1 MPGWS
6 FIDITMVAMLPLLLG
21 LSGFFS
27 GSETALFAL
36 TGNERMSLRRSGG
49 LAWRAVG
56 ALLANQRM
64 LLITILIGNMTVNVL
79 YFVITSVLLMK
90 RDVGVL
96 NSVLLAATFL
106 LVLILVGEVTPK
118 LVANTRRIGFASLA
132 APLLLRFHQAIAP
145 LRIVLDRV
153 VVGPLSRLTSP
164 VGRPPEL
171 DEHELSALLDVS
183 SIGGVIDEEEQ
194 RILQDV
200 ISLSQLKVRDVMTP
214 RVRVAAVPIGATYE
228 QVRALAEKT
237 RLTKFPVY
245 DENIDHIVGLLPVR
259 RFLLEPPRRPDDR
272 KAIERLLIPAHYVPE
287 TARLDQLL
295 DRFRETNTQLAV
307 VVNEYGGTAGIVAAE
322 DVVEELV
329 GDISSDEDRGGVIEP
344 PTLIQPGQW
353 RVDGATRIHDWA
365 EAFGARL
372 VSPQVAT
379 LGGLIL
385 TRLGRAPRVGDR
397 VELGNVRLEVERI
410 DRSRVLSV
418 IVTLLPG
425 AGPQDGP

>member
-6 FIDITMVAMLPLLLG
+6 LIDITMVAMLPLLLG

-36 TGNERMSLRRSGG
+36 TGNERMLLRRAGG
-49 LAWRAVG
+49 LAGRAVE

-79 YFVITSVLLMK
+79 YFVITSVLMMK

-96 NSVLLAATFL
+96 NSVLLAASFL

-118 LVANTRRIGFASLA
+118 LAANTRRTGFASLA
-132 APLLLRFHQAIAP
+132 APLLLTFHQAIAP

-164 VGRPPEL
+164 TGRPPEL

-214 RVRVAAVPIGATYE
+214 RVRVAAVPIGATSE
-228 QVRALAEKT
+228 QVRELAEKT

-259 RFLLEPPRRPDDR
+259 RFLLEPPSRPDDR
-272 KAIERLLIPAHYVPE
+272 EAIERLLAPVHYVPE

-295 DRFRETNTQLAV
+295 DRFRETHTQLAV
-307 VVNEYGGTAGIVAAE
+307 VVDEYGGTAGVVAAE

-329 GDISSDEDRGGVIEP
+329 GDIVSSEDRGGIEP
-344 PTLIQPGQW
+344 PTLLQPAQW

-365 EAFGARL
+365 EAFGAGL

-385 TRLGRAPRVGDR
+385 AKLGRAPRVGDH

-418 IVTLLPG
+418 IVTLLAA
-425 AGPQDGP
+425 AGPEDDP

>member
-6 FIDITMVAMLPLLLG
+6 LIDITMVAMLPLLLG

-36 TGNERMSLRRSGG
+36 TGNERMLLRRSGG
-49 LAWRAVG
+49 LAGRAVE

-79 YFVITSVLLMK
+79 YFVVTSVLMMK

-96 NSVLLAATFL
+96 NSVLLAASFL

-118 LVANTRRIGFASLA
+118 LAANTRRTGFARLA
-132 APLLLRFHQAIAP
+132 APLLLTFHQAISP

-164 VGRPPEL
+164 TGRPPEL

-214 RVRVAAVPIGATYE
+214 RVRIAAVPIGATSE
-228 QVRALAEKT
+228 QVRELAEKT

-245 DENIDHIVGLLPVR
+245 DENIDHIIGLLPVR
-259 RFLLEPPRRPDDR
+259 RFLLEPPSRPDDR
-272 KAIERLLIPAHYVPE
+272 EAIERLLVPAHYVPE

-295 DRFRETNTQLAV
+295 DRFRETHTQLAV
-307 VVNEYGGTAGIVAAE
+307 VVDEYGGTAGVVAAE

-329 GDISSDEDRGGVIEP
+329 GDIASNEDRGGIEP
-344 PTLIQPGQW
+344 PTLLQPAQW

-365 EAFGARL
+365 EAFGAGL

-385 TRLGRAPRVGDR
+385 ARLGRAPLVGDH

-410 DRSRVLSV
+410 DRTRVLSV
-418 IVTLLPG
+418 IVTLLAA
-425 AGPQDGP
+425 AGPEDDP

>member
-6 FIDITMVAMLPLLLG
+6 FIDITMIAMLPLLLG

-36 TGNERMSLRRSGG
+36 TVNERMSMRRSGG
-49 LAWRAVG
+49 RGTRAVE
-56 ALLANQRM
+56 ALLVNQRM

-79 YFVITSVLLMK
+79 YFVVTSVVLMK

-96 NSVLLAATFL
+96 NAVLFAATFL
-106 LVLILVGEVTPK
+106 LALILIGEVTPK
-118 LVANTRRIGFASLA
+118 LVANTRRTAFANLA
-132 APLLLRFHQAIAP
+132 SPLLLTFHQAISP

-164 VGRPPEL
+164 AGRPPEL

-183 SIGGVIDEEEQ
+183 SIGGVIDDQEQ
-194 RILQDV
+194 QILQDV
-200 ISLSQLKVRDVMTP
+200 IRLSQLKVRDVMTP

-228 QVRALAEKT
+228 QVRELAEKT

-245 DENIDHIVGLLPVR
+245 DQNIDHILGLLPVR
-259 RFLLEPPRRPDDR
+259 QFLLEPPHRRDDR
-272 KAIERLLIPAHYVPE
+272 EAIERLLTPAHYVPE

-295 DRFRETNTQLAV
+295 DRFRETHTQLAV
-307 VVNEYGGTAGIVAAE
+307 VVDEYGGTSGVVAAE

-329 GDISSDEDRGGVIEP
+329 GDITSSEDRGGIEP
-344 PTLIQPGQW
+344 PEQIKPAQW
-353 RVDGATRIHDWA
+353 RVDGATPIHDWA
-365 EAFGARL
+365 EAFGASL

-379 LGGLIL
+379 LGGLL
-385 TRLGRAPRVGDR
+385 LVTLGRAPLVGDHI
-397 VELGNVRLEVERI
+397 ELSNVRLEVERI

-418 IVTLLPG
+418 IVTLLDG
-425 AGPQDGP
+425 AGPEDGP

>member
-6 FIDITMVAMLPLLLG
+6 LFDITMVAMLPVLLG

-36 TGNERMSLRRSGG
+36 TVNERMSLRRTGG
-49 LAWRAVG
+49 VAGRAVES
-56 ALLANQRM
+56 LLANQRM

-79 YFVITSVLLMK
+79 YFVVTSVLLMK
-90 RDVGVL
+90 RDIGVL

-106 LVLILVGEVTPK
+106 LVLILVGEVAPK
-118 LVANTRRIGFASLA
+118 LVANTRRTVFAGIA
-132 APLLLRFHQAIAP
+132 APLLLTFHQAIAP

-164 VGRPPEL
+164 TRRPPEL

-183 SIGGVIDEEEQ
+183 SSGGVIDDQEQ
-194 RILQDV
+194 QILQDV

-228 QVRALAEKT
+228 QVRALAENT

-259 RFLLEPPRRPDDR
+259 RFLLDPPRRPDDR
-272 KAIERLLIPAHYVPE
+272 EAFERLLTPAHYVPE

-295 DRFRETNTQLAV
+295 DRFRETGTQLAV
-307 VVNEYGGTAGIVAAE
+307 VVDEYGGTAGVVAAE

-329 GDISSDEDRGGVIEP
+329 GDIASTEDRGGIEP
-344 PTLIQPGQW
+344 PTLVRPAQW
-353 RVDGATRIHDWA
+353 RVDGATPIHDWA

-372 VSPQVAT
+372 ISGHVAT

-385 TRLGRAPRVGDR
+385 ARLGRAPRVGDHI
-397 VELGNVRLEVERI
+397 ELGNVRLDVERI

-418 IVTLLPG
+418 IVTLLAG
-425 AGPQDGP
+425 AGPQGGQ

>member
-21 LSGFFS
+21 ISGFFS

-36 TGNERMSLRRSGG
+36 TANERMTLRRSGG
-49 LAWRAVG
+49 RTTRAVET
-56 ALLANQRM
+56 LLANQRM

-79 YFVITSVLLMK
+79 YFVVTSVLLMK

-96 NSVLLAATFL
+96 YSVLLAATFL
-106 LVLILVGEVTPK
+106 LALILIGEVTPK
-118 LVANTRRIGFASLA
+118 LVANTRRIGFASLT
-132 APLLLRFHQAIAP
+132 APLLVTFHQAIAP

-164 VGRPPEL
+164 AGRPPEL

-183 SIGGVIDEEEQ
+183 SSSGVIDDQEQ
-194 RILQDV
+194 QILQDV

-214 RVRVAAVPIGATYE
+214 RVRVAAIPVGATYE
-228 QVRALAEKT
+228 QVRKLAEKT

-245 DENIDHIVGLLPVR
+245 DENIDHILGLLPVR
-259 RFLLEPPRRPDDR
+259 RFLLDPPRRADDR
-272 KAIERLLIPAHYVPE
+272 EAIERLLTPAHYVPE

-295 DRFRETNTQLAV
+295 DRFRETHTQLAIV
-307 VVNEYGGTAGIVAAE
+307 VDEYGGTSGVVAAE

-329 GDISSDEDRGGVIEP
+329 GDIASDEDRGGIEP
-344 PTLIQPGQW
+344 PTRIQPGQW
-353 RVDGATRIHDWA
+353 RVDGATPIHDWA

-379 LGGLIL
+379 LGGLL
-385 TRLGRAPRVGDR
+385 LSRLGRAPRVGDHI
-397 VELGNVRLEVERI
+397 ELSNVRLEVERI

-418 IVTLLPG
+418 IVTLLGGGEPRDV
-425 AGPQDGP
+425 P